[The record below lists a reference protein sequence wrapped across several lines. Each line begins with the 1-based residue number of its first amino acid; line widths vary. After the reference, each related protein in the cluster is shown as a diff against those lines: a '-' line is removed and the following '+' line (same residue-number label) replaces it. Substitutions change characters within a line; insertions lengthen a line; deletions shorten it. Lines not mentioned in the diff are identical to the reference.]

1 MILIIILDIGKNFC
15 RKQNMKK
22 SLNQLAYTKEESLR
36 YLT

>member
-1 MILIIILDIGKNFC
+1 
-15 RKQNMKK
+15 MKK